1 VLDADGTIAQ
11 VEEDVRLNDE
21 RAARMPAFESAMAEL
36 RGVATSRSRDIKVEV
51 DASGRITGLEL
62 TEQAIA
68 GGARRLAREI
78 LATATAAEIQ
88 AKQQAV
94 RSVGRLLGD
103 NDPITVQLRTEA
115 ENYAPAK
122 KSTQVASKTPQ
133 IGARS

>member
-21 RAARMPAFESAMAEL
+21 RAARMPAFEAEMAAL

-62 TEQAIA
+62 TEQAMA

-94 RSVGRLLGD
+94 RSVGQLLGD
-103 NDPITVQLRTEA
+103 DDPITVQLRTDA

-122 KSTQVASKTPQ
+122 KSTQVASKTTQ